1 MTNGNPATA
10 TFSTVICNAPCVHDC
25 AIEPESVRILKL
37 LEPEESRGVIE
48 AFPKD
53 SFCSVSEK
61 DAGKHWQE
69 RQEFAPLLEP
79 YCFALWILESHT
91 ETEFHFWEPILGYT
105 LQEDVF
111 ADTVASSRLGL
122 DAALPWIICLTWIVE
137 SLDNGEDCE
146 GPGWM
151 L

>member
-1 MTNGNPATA
+1 MLPAPCSLLPCPTTSFHVTRGQMTNDNPATA
-10 TFSTVICNAPCVHDC
+10 TFSTVICNVPCVHDC
-25 AIEPESVRILKL
+25 DIEPESVRILKL

-79 YCFALWILESHT
+79 YCFAL
-91 ETEFHFWEPILGYT
+91 
-105 LQEDVF
+105 
-111 ADTVASSRLGL
+111 
-122 DAALPWIICLTWIVE
+122 
-137 SLDNGEDCE
+137 
-146 GPGWM
+146 
-151 L
+151 